1 MRLRKRDFTARVN
14 SNLGIQFSSER
25 LTCYAGLEL
34 ISRFLRK
41 IEFAGQLRSAFS
53 RIHLKGD
60 YTAVQMVTLLIGMLL
75 VGARRLRHVGLLGN
89 DPMLLRFCGLRGL
102 PDERTLGR
110 WLRQFVGLKLKT
122 LARFNL
128 GLAAGLIRQLKLLSV
143 VLDLD
148 GSVLTTGEQVE
159 WAFRGYNHKKRR
171 LPSYYPLLLHVG
183 ALSLI
188 LAVKNRPGN
197 IHDSRGAVAF
207 LRDTLRQVRR
217 LLDPET
223 AFHLRGDGAFFQ
235 RSVIAFLHSAR
246 CLYTLRVPMHRWLGL
261 KETIQ
266 MRTRWTPINKRIHF
280 FQTRLRVEPWD
291 LDLDVTVYRKKVDHP
306 SPRNY
311 QLDLFSP
318 DDPYYEYSA
327 VATNSGITGRELWNF
342 MAGRG
347 AQEKT
352 LAELKTGLAFDAIP
366 SRHYAANSA
375 WQQIVVLA
383 HNLLRAFQV
392 ETGAIRRKDNPKK
405 TTSYIFPSIQ
415 TIRFLLLN
423 VAGRIVRTDNEPVL
437 RLADNDRRRVLY
449 QQFTRHLP
457 RTA

>member
-1 MRLRKRDFTARVN
+1 MRLGKRNLTARVN
-14 SNLGIQFSSER
+14 SNLRIQFGTESLSS
-25 LTCYAGLEL
+25 YAGLEL

-41 IEFAGQLRSAFS
+41 IQFSNQLRAAFACVP
-53 RIHLKGD
+53 LKGD
-60 YTAVQMVTLLIGMLL
+60 YTIVQMMTLLVGMLL
-75 VGARRLRHVGLLGN
+75 VGARRLRHVRLLGN
-89 DPMLLRFCGLRGL
+89 DPMLLRFCGLQRL
-102 PDERTLGR
+102 PDERTLSR
-110 WLRQFVGLKLKT
+110 WLRQFAGPRLKT

-128 GLAAGLIRQLKLLSV
+128 GFAAGLIRRLKILSV

-148 GSVLTTGEQVE
+148 GSVVVAGKEVE
-159 WAFRGYNHKKRR
+159 WAFRGYNNKKRR

-188 LAVKNRPGN
+188 LGVKNRPGN
-197 IHDSRGAVAF
+197 IHDSRGAVDF
-207 LRDTLRQVRR
+207 LRDTLRQVSR
-217 LLDPET
+217 LLDPRT
-223 AFHLRGDGAFFQ
+223 TFHFRADGAFFQ
-235 RSVIAFLHSAR
+235 RSVITFLQNAG
-246 CLYTLRVPMHRWLGL
+246 CLFTIRVPMHRWLGL
-261 KETIQ
+261 KQIIQ
-266 MRTRWTPINKRIHF
+266 MRTRWTPINDRIDF
-280 FQTRLRVEPWD
+280 FQTHLWVEAWKME
-291 LDLDVTVYRKKVDHP
+291 LEVTVYRKKIDHP

-327 VATNSGITGRELWNF
+327 VTTNSRMTGRDLWDF

-352 LAELKTGLAFDAIP
+352 LAELKSGLAFDTIP

-392 ETGAIRRKDNPKK
+392 ETGAVRRTNPKS
-405 TTSYIFPSIQ
+405 TTSYVFPSIQ
-415 TIRFLLLN
+415 TVRFLLLN
-423 VAGRIVRTDNEPVL
+423 IAGRIVRTDRGPVL
-437 RLADNDRRRVLY
+437 RLSRNFGHEVLY
-449 QQFTRHLP
+449 QQVARHLP